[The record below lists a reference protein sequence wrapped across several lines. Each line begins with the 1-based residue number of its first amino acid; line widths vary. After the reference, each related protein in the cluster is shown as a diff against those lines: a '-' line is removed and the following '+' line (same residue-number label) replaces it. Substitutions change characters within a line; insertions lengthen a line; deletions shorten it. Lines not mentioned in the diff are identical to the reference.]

1 MGTSELTRWFL
12 VKRLHMYTSHNPRQS
27 ASTRTPLA
35 VAQALQAIHT
45 RGSGLD
51 PKNRQV
57 ISRSISTSF
66 NALRIRHVR
75 SQRSLAGTVPS
86 GRTSGSDVG
95 WTLMEEYENF
105 VTLPFVRYGIHLSQQ
120 TRYGS
125 ILPALRIYHIVDDID
140 SLYYTKCS
148 GSIQDFQKA
157 VDSGLVHPF
166 TRDRHHRSLLH
177 VSV

>member
-1 MGTSELTRWFL
+1 
-12 VKRLHMYTSHNPRQS
+12 MYTSQNPKQS
-27 ASTRTPLA
+27 ASTRIPLA
-35 VAQALQAIHT
+35 VAQALQATHT
-45 RGSGLD
+45 GGSRLD

-57 ISRSISTSF
+57 ISRNISTSF
-66 NALRIRHVR
+66 NALHIRSVR
-75 SQRSLAGTVPS
+75 SWRSLAETVPP
-86 GRTSGSDVG
+86 GRTRGSVYHG
-95 WTLMEEYENF
+95 TLMEEYENF
-105 VTLPFVRYGIHLSQQ
+105 VTLPFTRYGIHLSQQ

-148 GSIQDFQKA
+148 GSIQNFQKA